1 MELPDKLTQGSFDRW
16 SILLRRR
23 AVERLKKWQ
32 PQNDFEEPRTWPSP
46 EKRQPPRADISSKSA
61 NRRSLSGDRQMK
73 MLRYRHVPIILLLAG
88 LAGCNQ
94 QQSTQELKEKTAQA
108 TAEVKHDAEA
118 MAAGIRERWS
128 RDKPLDLNTATK
140 EQLLSLPGVTG
151 PEANRVIAG
160 RPYAAPGDVVTRR
173 IMPKTEYDKIADRV
187 TAKN

>member
-1 MELPDKLTQGSFDRW
+1 
-16 SILLRRR
+16 
-23 AVERLKKWQ
+23 
-32 PQNDFEEPRTWPSP
+32 
-46 EKRQPPRADISSKSA
+46 
-61 NRRSLSGDRQMK
+61 MK

-118 MAAGIRERWS
+118 MAAGIREGWS